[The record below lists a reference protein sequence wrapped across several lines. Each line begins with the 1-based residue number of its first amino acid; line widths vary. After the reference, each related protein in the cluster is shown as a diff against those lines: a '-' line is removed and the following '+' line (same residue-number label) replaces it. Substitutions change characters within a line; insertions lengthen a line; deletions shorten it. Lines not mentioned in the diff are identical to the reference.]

1 MSDIVNLTQD
11 GQVTKKILTEGKG
24 TKPGKNDTISG
35 KESCQNVVKMS
46 FSIFLKNLFFYSS
59 LRSILGGIRLKV

>member
-24 TKPGKNDTISG
+24 TKPGKNDKISG
-35 KESCQNVVKMS
+35 K
-46 FSIFLKNLFFYSS
+46 
-59 LRSILGGIRLKV
+59 